1 MATVYTT
8 RPSSRLSGE
17 DDTRTGDPVEG
28 FGIARGAR
36 LPGGG
41 RDAATRFSF
50 EGGAMGV
57 RATIDSRGIASF
69 LIAPPLIIRS
79 SILILADVPAP
90 ASSPFGE
97 ISGAAENWAGREP
110 EGTTGIVFIGFNP
123 TTAALRFDARAVSDW
138 SAAGTGLPELAVRC
152 GGGANTFGCGRPG
165 SEPGPGRA
173 ATAFVFKAGAANA
186 GPAASVGDG
195 PRGRAF
201 G

>member
-41 RDAATRFSF
+41 RDAASRFSF
-50 EGGAMGV
+50 EVGSMRV

-97 ISGAAENWAGREP
+97 ISGSAENWAGRDP

-138 SAAGTGLPELAVRC
+138 TAGGTGLPKLAVRC

-165 SEPGPGRA
+165 SEPCPGIA
-173 ATAFVFKAGAANA
+173 ATVFLFQSAPPHA
-186 GPAASVGDG
+186 
-195 PRGRAF
+195 
-201 G
+201 